1 MPTIPFSVHH
11 RFVELHDHDLRERVR
26 SAAAKSAG
34 KPPSDMKDDAD
45 KKIRRVKTDGENQYY
60 KIVAGVLADKKGMCV
75 GTVVV
80 GGMRLLVLEDSNTIY
95 IGPSDHVRR
104 APRYSGGARE
114 TRRKARKSRS
124 LKRRSRQSR
133 RSTKKRD

>member
-11 RFVELHDHDLRERVR
+11 HFVELHNHDLRESVR

-34 KPPSDMKDDAD
+34 TPPSDMKDDAG
-45 KKIRRVKTDGENQYY
+45 KKIRRLKANRENQYY
-60 KIVAGVLADKKGMCV
+60 KIVAGALADKKGMCV

-104 APRYSGGARE
+104 APRYSGGARR
-114 TRRKARKSRS
+114 TQKKARSLKSRHRKSR
-124 LKRRSRQSR
+124 RSR
-133 RSTKKRD
+133 D